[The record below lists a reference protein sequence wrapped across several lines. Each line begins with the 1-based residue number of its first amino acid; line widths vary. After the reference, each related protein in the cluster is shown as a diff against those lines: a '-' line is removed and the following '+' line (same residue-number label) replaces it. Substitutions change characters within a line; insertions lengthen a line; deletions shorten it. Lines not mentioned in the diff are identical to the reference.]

1 MLKLDYVIIT
11 NIISIKLHN
20 IKLKEMR
27 KLIFASMAILM
38 CACSSEKMDMSASIT
53 TAESAVKHIGNKEF
67 SNLFSL
73 YAKDFAASEPEA
85 DREKKLGKII
95 DAVGAVQEL
104 TLLDSIRVENTGEE
118 SSVVIKYKVKH
129 SNTTTTET
137 YTVIKEDGKYL
148 LSDVNITN
156 Q

>member
-1 MLKLDYVIIT
+1 
-11 NIISIKLHN
+11 
-20 IKLKEMR
+20 MR
-27 KLIFASMAILM
+27 TIIFASIIIFMS
-38 CACSSEKMDMSASIT
+38 ACSSEKMDMAASMS

-95 DAVGAVQEL
+95 DAVGAVQEM
-104 TLLDSIRVENTGEE
+104 TLLDSTRIENTGEE
-118 SSVVIKYKVKH
+118 SSIVIKYKVKH
-129 SNTTTTET
+129 ANTTTTET
-137 YTVIKEDGKYL
+137 FTVIKEDGKYL

>member
-1 MLKLDYVIIT
+1 
-11 NIISIKLHN
+11 
-20 IKLKEMR
+20 MR
-27 KLIFASMAILM
+27 KIIFASIIIFMS
-38 CACSSEKMDMSASIT
+38 ACSSEKMDMTASMA

-67 SNLFSL
+67 SNLFTL

-95 DAVGAVQEL
+95 DAVGAVQEM
-104 TLLDSIRVENTGEE
+104 TLLDSTRIENTGEE
-118 SSVVIKYKVKH
+118 SSIVIKYKVKH
-129 SNTTTTET
+129 ANTSTTET
-137 YTVIKEDGKYL
+137 FTVIKEDGKYL